1 MRVPAVLASWV
12 NSKMTERQK
21 LIFAGSLS
29 ELNTS
34 IRLIMDSIEKITF
47 R

>member
-1 MRVPAVLASWV
+1 
-12 NSKMTERQK
+12 MTARQK
-21 LIFAGSLS
+21 FIFAGSLS
-29 ELNTS
+29 VLKTS